1 MAITTRSLQRDRI
14 ARVPIRYLGE
24 QSMAREKI
32 LIGDIVLLG
41 APGRQVERLSQLGKA
56 TRFTA

>member
-14 ARVPIRYLGE
+14 ARVLIRYLGE

-32 LIGDIVLLG
+32 LIGEIVLLG

>member
-14 ARVPIRYLGE
+14 ARAPIRCLGE

-32 LIGDIVLLG
+32 PIGEIVLLG
-41 APGRQVERLSQLGKA
+41 APGR
-56 TRFTA
+56 